1 MEKFQVPKGML
12 QTKGVCPT
20 ISLAC
25 IIFKVGGG
33 SPFVSVHDFQATE
46 AHRPDR

>member
-1 MEKFQVPKGML
+1 LEDEGIKVGGQ
-12 QTKGVCPT
+12 GVCPT

-33 SPFVSVHDFQATE
+33 SPFVSIHDFQATE